1 MLSMGYH
8 QSRGD
13 HTLFIKHHGDLMT
26 ALLVYVDDIV
36 VTGNDITEQVILK
49 QNLAKEFEIKELGV
63 LKYFLGIEVAYSKD
77 GIFLSQRK
85 YIMDLLI
92 ETGLLGG
99 KGSSI
104 PVDPNLKLQAN
115 TKDEVIDKGRF
126 QRLVGRL
133 IYLSHTRPDIAFAVS
148 LVSQFMHNPSS
159 EHMQVV
165 KRILNYL
172 KATPGKGILFTPGD
186 DLKIQGYVDA
196 DYGGS
201 LVDRRSTTGYC
212 VFLGGNLVS

>member
-1 MLSMGYH
+1 MHGDLEEEIFMELPPGFHQEEGGRVCRLKKALYGLKQSPRAWFGWFSKAMLSMGYH

-13 HTLFIKHHGDLMT
+13 HTFFIKHHGDLMT

-115 TKDEVIDKGRF
+115 TKGEVIDKGRF
-126 QRLVGRL
+126 QRLVDRL

-148 LVSQFMHNPSS
+148 LVS
-159 EHMQVV
+159 
-165 KRILNYL
+165 
-172 KATPGKGILFTPGD
+172 
-186 DLKIQGYVDA
+186 
-196 DYGGS
+196 
-201 LVDRRSTTGYC
+201 
-212 VFLGGNLVS
+212 